1 MNSSFRSVLRYD
13 GPNAP
18 LLRPNLWVAGVALL
32 PALLFAVYFFFSLLS
47 RLFTY
52 HSVVAAIS
60 GLRLFALGGLWF
72 VTFIPLLLGG
82 VYLRRLCQDAEI
94 RAEVKLKTAAV
105 AAVAMTMMVLAM
117 GFYYAA
123 SSRASR

>member
-13 GPNAP
+13 SPNAP
-18 LLRPNLWVAGVALL
+18 LVRPNLWVAGVALL

-52 HSVVAAIS
+52 NSVVAAIF

-82 VYLRRLCQDAEI
+82 VYLRRLFEDAEI
-94 RAEVKLKTAAV
+94 PAEVKPKTAAL

-117 GFYYAA
+117 GFCYAA
-123 SSRASR
+123 SGRGWR